1 MRLTAW
7 LAHTFEIA
15 HSGHRTL
22 RSMEGLRGFAVLLVF
37 LVHYTT
43 LVEPLLGRAN
53 FEIELDEALRTIG
66 NAGVDLF
73 FVLSGYLIYGLL
85 IRKHTPFWR
94 YLGRRA
100 QRIYPTFLA
109 VFALYLVLAWLWPA
123 ENKIPAGVGNAAVY
137 LLQNLLLLP
146 GMVAVEPLITVAWS
160 LSYEFFYYLLVPLVI
175 ALSAMRR
182 WQPRQRIAFLV
193 FASAAGFVAAGIFGS
208 YVRLLMFVAG
218 MLLYEFIVLKTRRPP
233 AYSGLFALVVT
244 VISLPALKQLGVP
257 GVWRYVL
264 LYFGFLLLCWECF
277 ASDGVAAR
285 LFSWAPLRWYGNMS
299 YSYYLIH
306 GLSLKGA
313 FLVFAAL
320 FPFSEWRGLFW
331 LLVVPMFLI
340 SLLPAALLFI
350 WVEKPLSLASRHSA
364 AAAPD
369 KKAPAG

>member
-7 LAHTFEIA
+7 LADTFEIA

-43 LVEPLLGRAN
+43 LVEPLLGRAP
-53 FEIELDEALRTIG
+53 FEVELGAALRTIG

-85 IRKHTPFWR
+85 IRKSTPFWR

-109 VFALYLVLAWLWPA
+109 VFVLYLALAWLWPA
-123 ENKIPAGVGNAAVY
+123 ENKIPAGVGNAALY

-146 GMVAVEPLITVAWS
+146 GMVAIEPLITVAWS
-160 LSYEFFYYLLVPLVI
+160 LSYEFFFYLLVPLVI

-193 FASAAGFVAAGIFGS
+193 FASAAGFVAAGIYES
-208 YVRLLMFVAG
+208 HVRLLMFVAG
-218 MLLYEFIVLKTRRPP
+218 MLLYELITLQTRRPP

-244 VISLPALKQLGVP
+244 VIALPALKQLGVP

-264 LYFGFLLLCWECF
+264 LYLGFLLLCWECF
-277 ASDGVAAR
+277 ARSGVAAR

-306 GLSLKGA
+306 GLALKGA
-313 FLVFAAL
+313 FMVFAAL

-331 LLVVPMFLI
+331 LLAAPMFLI

-350 WVEKPLSLASRHSA
+350 WVEKPLSLAPRHRT

-369 KKAPAG
+369 KKAPAN

>member
-1 MRLTAW
+1 MRLIAW
-7 LAHTFEIA
+7 LADTFEIA
-15 HSGHRTL
+15 RSGHRTL

-43 LVEPLLGRAN
+43 LVEPLLGRAT
-53 FEIELDEALRTIG
+53 FEIELGAALRTIG

-85 IRKHTPFWR
+85 IRKPTPFWR
-94 YLGRRA
+94 YLRRRA

-146 GMVAVEPLITVAWS
+146 GMVAIEPLITVAWS

-182 WQPRQRIAFLV
+182 WQPRQRITFLV
-193 FASAAGFVAAGIFGS
+193 FASATGFIVAGIYGS

-218 MLLYEFIVLKTRRPP
+218 MLLYELIALQTRPP
-233 AYSGLFALVVT
+233 PAFSGLFALVVS
-244 VISLPALKQLGVP
+244 VVALPALKQLGVL

-264 LYFGFLLLCWECF
+264 LYLAFLLLCWECF
-277 ASDGVAAR
+277 ASGGVAAR

-306 GLSLKGA
+306 GLTLKGA

-331 LLVVPMFLI
+331 LLAAPMFLI

-350 WVEKPLSLASRHSA
+350 WVEKPLSLATRHSA
-364 AAAPD
+364 AVAPD
-369 KKAPAG
+369 KKAPAE